1 MILAHLN
8 IKPMSRMELLPL
20 LNGVGEKRFK
30 AIVASMVRRGD
41 IYESDR
47 VGRSTLLGTK
57 PFKSTESIIL
67 DALKAKPQ
75 SALALAKRLD
85 RSHSNVC
92 DMLAR
97 MERHGIVRYAL
108 NANKIRIWH
117 FREAPA
123 QKEQVFVSA
132 KARDD
137 LVKMVRNQWRGTW
150 LQGME
155 AVL

>member
-1 MILAHLN
+1 MAHLN
-8 IKPMSRMELLPL
+8 IKPMPRMELLPL

-30 AIVASMVRRGD
+30 IIVSAMIRRGD

-92 DMLAR
+92 DMLSK
-97 MERHGIVRYAL
+97 MESRGIVRYAI
-108 NANKIRIWH
+108 NANQVRIWH
-117 FREAPA
+117 FREDLA

-155 AVL
+155 CVL